1 MVAFVDSRWRY
12 GKWRQEE
19 EEEEE
24 KKLKEAGRRSIGRL
38 TKFNYF

>member
-12 GKWRQEE
+12 GKWRQE

>member
-12 GKWRQEE
+12 GKWREE

>member
-12 GKWRQEE
+12 EKWRQE